1 MAIGRRTD
9 RAVGQRGLEGAERP
23 PFSGQNAEG
32 FLTRQDETAP
42 RYDFY
47 AIVYGMRV
55 VLWAG
60 CAVAA
65 WRTPW
70 DGGIWLALAALVG
83 QGLWAHRRHRYY
95 VPNLVA
101 TAAELVAIGLIVRV
115 TGGFRSDAYILFA
128 SEAFTFSLY
137 PRIWSVVGA
146 LITPVVYAW
155 AVGRAWTE
163 AAFWFRM
170 AVTDAYLL
178 AAGALGNTSRQ
189 HVQAMRR
196 GRRRLEQ
203 LERALSLQAGLLR
216 EQPLEM
222 ALTHVL
228 EQATAIL
235 GVEYGYIG
243 VDREGGLERQTL
255 ARVAPDPDIL
265 PWEAAVGPV
274 VEEAVRRNELV
285 ILDDLAHHALGDNP
299 AVRRT
304 GIRAVAAAPVQPG
317 VRTRG
322 ALALAGRTAGSLAQ
336 DHVVVVMALAG
347 LAGDQIRFQR
357 EREAAR
363 KRGRL
368 LATLE
373 RVGKVVTANLR
384 LEAVLPA
391 IHAAV
396 VEELEADG
404 FYVVLTV
411 PDDSSVVYL
420 AYHYDAGE
428 RRPAGTVP
436 LTPGGPT
443 ARVLES
449 GQPLLVREAEP
460 DEAGPGGRGAAGIA
474 IVPLVRETRVIGAM
488 AAFSY
493 RVEYDQEQLEFLS
506 ALASQ
511 AAIAIENARIF
522 ERAESNALTDHLT
535 GLGNARR
542 FSAALTEW
550 VERANAGELDRLA
563 LLVIDSDSL
572 KQVNDRFGHAAGDAH
587 LIHVAE
593 AIRRHIR
600 ASDVACRYAG
610 DEFVVLLGGASA
622 AVASQVARRICEAA
636 STFQWGGQSLE
647 GVSVSVGV
655 AEFVPGMTGETLFKE
670 ADRAMYRAKQLGK
683 NRVWV
688 AESTGPY

>member
-1 MAIGRRTD
+1 M
-9 RAVGQRGLEGAERP
+9 
-23 PFSGQNAEG
+23 
-32 FLTRQDETAP
+32 
-42 RYDFY
+42 
-47 AIVYGMRV
+47 
-55 VLWAG
+55 LWAG
-60 CAVAA
+60 WAAAA
-65 WRTPW
+65 WRSPW
-70 DGGIWLALAALVG
+70 DGWIWAAVAVLTTLGIWAR
-83 QGLWAHRRHRYY
+83 RRHSYY
-95 VPNLVA
+95 VVNLVA
-101 TAAELVAIGLIVRV
+101 AAGELVVVGWAVRL
-115 TGGFRSDAYILFA
+115 TGGLASDAYILFG
-128 SEAFTFSLY
+128 SEAFTFALY
-137 PRIWSVVGA
+137 PRGWSVAGA
-146 LITPVVYAW
+146 GLAFAVYAW
-155 AVGRAWTE
+155 AVAPAWTG
-163 AAFWFRM
+163 AFWFRT
-170 AVTDAYLL
+170 AVMDGYLV
-178 AAGALGNTSRQ
+178 AAGILGESFRRQ
-189 HVQAMRR
+189 VQAMRR

-222 ALTHVL
+222 ALAHVL
-228 EQATAIL
+228 DQAVALL
-235 GVEYGYIG
+235 GIEYGYIG
-243 VDREGGLERQTL
+243 MEREGVPDRHTL
-255 ARVAPDPDIL
+255 ARVTPDPAGM
-265 PWEAAVGPV
+265 PWETAVAPV
-274 VEEAVRRNELV
+274 IEEAVQRNELV
-285 ILDDLAHHALGDNP
+285 IVDDVSRHPLGDSP
-299 AVRRT
+299 AVRRA
-304 GIRAVAAAPVQPG
+304 GIRAVAAAPVQSGSRFRG
-317 VRTRG
+317 V
-322 ALALAGRTAGSLAQ
+322 LALAGRTAGALAP
-336 DHVVVVMALAG
+336 DHMVVVMALAG

-396 VEELEADG
+396 VQELEADG

-411 PDDSSVVYL
+411 PDRTDAVYL

-428 RRPAGTVP
+428 RRPAGMVP
-436 LTPGGPT
+436 LTPDGPT
-443 ARVLES
+443 ARVLAS
-449 GQPLLVREAEP
+449 GQPLLVQEAEP
-460 DEAGPGGRGAAGIA
+460 DEAGPGGRAATGIA
-474 IVPLVRETRVIGAM
+474 LVPLVRETRVIGAM

-493 RVEYDQEQLEFLS
+493 RTAYDEDQLEFLS

-511 AAIAIENARIF
+511 AAIAIENARVF

-542 FSAALTEW
+542 FSAALAEW
-550 VERANAGELDRLA
+550 VERANAGEIDGLA

-610 DEFVVLLGGASA
+610 DEFVVLLAGASA
-622 AVASQVARRICEAA
+622 AVAAQVARRICEAA
-636 STFQWGGQSLE
+636 AAFHWEGQALD

-655 AEFVPGMTGETLFKE
+655 AEFVPGMTSEALFTE

-688 AESTGPY
+688 AEPSGPY